1 MSLPSIKTPVYELVI
16 PSNKTKIK
24 YRPYTVKEQ
33 SIILMAAESK
43 DTEDIINSMKQLVES
58 CVQSP
63 INVETLTSFDLQ
75 YIFLHLRAKSVGESL
90 ELNFRCKN
98 KIDENVCETLNK
110 FTIDINKVNVV
121 YPEKSTN
128 EFMITDTI
136 GIKLKYP
143 NLSSGKSLLNSQPTF
158 DSLLELI
165 KKDIEYVFDKDKI
178 YDDFTEE
185 EISLFIL
192 DLSLGSME
200 KLVEFYSNIPYISY
214 KFDFVCNKCKY
225 KESIELKGIDDF
237 F

>member
-1 MSLPSIKTPVYELVI
+1 
-16 PSNKTKIK
+16 
-24 YRPYTVKEQ
+24 
-33 SIILMAAESK
+33 
-43 DTEDIINSMKQLVES
+43 
-58 CVQSP
+58 
-63 INVETLTSFDLQ
+63 
-75 YIFLHLRAKSVGESL
+75 
-90 ELNFRCKN
+90 
-98 KIDENVCETLNK
+98 
-110 FTIDINKVNVV
+110 VNVV